1 MQRPTLADV
10 VIGPHCPFTEWVFG
24 IVRALVTQ
32 QDQLRDLRRIDRFDT
47 VSFLHSPRLT
57 LLVNYPSSQ
66 IVDAIGRDD
75 LRVIYVTEVPRLV
88 TRFLT
93 EQLNIPLMD
102 AIRSQ
107 TASTVA
113 NLAIGR
119 SSQSL
124 VVAHDSDR
132 TDAAMVRAIAA
143 HLGLAVSDE
152 QIAALAASRPGHA
165 TDGQGNVTPGPRAT
179 VPVAGASPS
188 QHLLLEAGDQILE
201 PLVAMARGDSV
212 RPVVWPTP
220 VFKFYDRPEE
230 PAQRGASIA
239 GPARNLYY
247 GPYLHLPPSRYRV
260 ETLLEFSDDIARVPF
275 VIEVHG
281 GAWIA
286 KARIGER
293 EAGGYRGYFDLEHRD
308 VTSTVEIRLRNES
321 PVIKGHLTLFELSF
335 FAVPPPV
342 SVT

>member
-24 IVRALVTQ
+24 IVQALASSQ
-32 QDQLRDLRRIDRFDT
+32 PQPRELRRIDRFDT
-47 VSFLHSPRLT
+47 VSFLQSPRLT
-57 LLVNYPSSQ
+57 LLTNYPSSQ
-66 IVDAIGRDD
+66 IVDAIGRSD
-75 LRVIYVTEVPRLV
+75 LRAIYVIEEPRRV
-88 TRFLT
+88 TRYMSGVLD
-93 EQLNIPLMD
+93 IPVMD

-113 NLAIGR
+113 NLVIGR
-119 SSQSL
+119 SGAALIIS
-124 VVAHDSDR
+124 HDSDR
-132 TDAAMVRAIAA
+132 AADAMVRAIAG
-143 HLGLAVSDE
+143 HLELACTDE
-152 QIAALAASRPGHA
+152 QVAALAASRPA
-165 TDGQGNVTPGPRAT
+165 IEIDGP
-179 VPVAGASPS
+179 ASAAAS
-188 QHLLLEAGDQILE
+188 TESDLLLEAADQILL
-201 PLVAMARGDSV
+201 PLLAMARGDSV

-220 VFKFYDRPEE
+220 VFKFIDRPDELA
-230 PAQRGASIA
+230 PRGASIA

-260 ETLLEFSDDIARVPF
+260 ETLLEFSDDISHVPF

-308 VTSTVEIRLRNES
+308 ATSTVEIRLRNES
-321 PVIKGHLTLFELSF
+321 TVSKGFLALIELSF
-335 FAVPPPV
+335 FAGPEPR
-342 SVT
+342 